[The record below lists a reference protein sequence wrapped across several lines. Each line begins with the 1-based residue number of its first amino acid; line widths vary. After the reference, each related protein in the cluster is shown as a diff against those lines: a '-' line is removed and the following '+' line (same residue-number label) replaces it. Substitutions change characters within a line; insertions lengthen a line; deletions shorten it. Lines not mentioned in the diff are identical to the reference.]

1 LLLEIQNTA
10 LLGRRTTFSA
20 DGAVA
25 LGKESFIF
33 SERINSTFSKNN
45 LDK

>member
-10 LLGRRTTFSA
+10 LLGKTTFSA

-33 SERINSTFSKNN
+33 SERMALSQKII
-45 LDK
+45 